1 MDRRRGALPLL
12 LAGAGAVGVV
22 AGLVTL
28 LNRPVTFGW
37 FGDVEIE
44 PYRVFSW
51 ADVVGPIAVCL
62 GAALLTVGSYLL
74 GRRSRDR

>member
-22 AGLVTL
+22 AGLVSL
-28 LNRPVTFGW
+28 LSRPVSFGW
-37 FGDVEIE
+37 FAYQEIE
-44 PYRVFSW
+44 AYQVFSW
-51 ADVVGPIAVCL
+51 ADVVGPIAICL
-62 GAALLTVGSYLL
+62 GAALLAVGGYLL